1 MRRTE
6 GDFGITDYNPLILL
20 NFPCHQCTRM
30 VNSEHVEYVT
40 KYVLKPDEVACFKVE
55 AADDE
60 KSVQQNVQKA
70 LNRFVSGLRF

>member
-1 MRRTE
+1 
-6 GDFGITDYNPLILL
+6 
-20 NFPCHQCTRM
+20 M